1 MLKLNNK
8 NTIKGMTINELEE
21 WCQSLGEKKYRAKQ
35 IFNWLYNNH
44 IVNGVFLSNIP
55 DSIKK
60 VMTPDILET
69 LEVAKI
75 TSSKAEQ
82 TTKVLYKT
90 HDGHYIESVS
100 MIVDNRHTVCVS
112 SQVGCNVGCTFCATA
127 LMGLKR
133 NLYCGEILDQI
144 INIITLTKTSITN
157 IVFMG
162 MGEPFH
168 NYQNVMRALEIFT
181 DVQGFS

>member
-1 MLKLNNK
+1 MLKINNK
-8 NTIKGMTINELEE
+8 NVIKGMNINELED
-21 WCQSLGEKKYRAKQ
+21 WCESLGEKKYRAKQ

-44 IVNGVFLSNIP
+44 IVDGVFLSNIP

-60 VMTPDILET
+60 VMTDDILET
-69 LEVAKI
+69 LEISKI
-75 TSSKAEQ
+75 TSSKSEK
-82 TTKVLYKT
+82 TTKILYKT
-90 HDGHYIESVS
+90 HDAYSIESVS

-144 INIITLTKTSITN
+144 SNIIAITQTPITN

-162 MGEPFH
+162 MGEPFL
-168 NYQNVMRALEIFT
+168 NYKNVLKACEILHHPN
-181 DVQGFS
+181 